1 MKYES
6 FKKNGFCYP
15 PRAEYKCPAADLNK
29 YDDGTYYA
37 SPKYNGMALLVFTN
51 GEELHLYN
59 RHKEYMALL
68 TKNSECDFRGLAQT
82 KNWYV
87 YAGEY
92 LNKGKY
98 GETGV
103 KEKNKF
109 IIWDQLVF
117 DGNYLIGSTL
127 SERLD
132 LLESIFPCQRAVVT
146 DKAMEVYDH
155 LCCTDLHGIYKA
167 PAYLNGFEELYKQVV
182 KVDLYEGL
190 ILKKKDSKLEFGT
203 QVLNNHSWQ
212 LKVRKPTLNY
222 AF

>member
-6 FKKNGFCYP
+6 FKKNGYIYC
-15 PRAEYKCPAADLNK
+15 PRAEYKCPAADLDK
-29 YDDGTYYA
+29 YDNGQYIAT
-37 SPKYNGMALLVFTN
+37 PKYNGMALNVFTN

-59 RHKEYMALL
+59 RHKENMPLL
-68 TKNSECDFRGLAQT
+68 VKNSQVEFRKLAQT

-87 YAGEY
+87 FAGEY

-103 KEKNKF
+103 KEKDKF
-109 IIWDQLVF
+109 IIWDVLVY
-117 DGNYLIGSTL
+117 DGNYLVGSTF

-132 LLESIFPCQRAVVT
+132 LLESIFPCRRAVVT
-146 DKAMEVYDH
+146 DKAVEVYDH
-155 LCCTDLHGIYKA
+155 LCCTDLHNVYKA
-167 PAYLNGFEELYKQVV
+167 PAYLGNFTELYKQIV
-182 KVDLYEGL
+182 KTDMYEGL

-212 LKVRKPTLNY
+212 IKIRKSTLNY
-222 AF
+222 SF